1 MLARDHDEMYK
12 SHIETVINI
21 AAARQEV
28 ALGLETWPG
37 HIKTFVVWNSCG
49 SKVQQNGLVLL
60 KKVE

>member
-28 ALGLETWPG
+28 ALGLELWSG
-37 HIKTFVVWNSCG
+37 HIKAFVIWYSCVP
-49 SKVQQNGLVLL
+49 KVQQNGLVLL
-60 KKVE
+60 KKVK